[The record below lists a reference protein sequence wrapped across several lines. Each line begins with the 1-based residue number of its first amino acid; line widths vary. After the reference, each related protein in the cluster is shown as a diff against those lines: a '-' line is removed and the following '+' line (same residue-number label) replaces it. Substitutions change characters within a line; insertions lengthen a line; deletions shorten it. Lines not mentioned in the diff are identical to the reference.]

1 MQIQMLRKKLKNLPN
16 YSIKMKKTIVTLI
29 YTSLSLMLLAYLF
42 KLLNWPVVSD
52 FSMGIFW
59 LHIASYIAYSSFV
72 IPKDDRIIYPLVVLV
87 LTILFNIFDIGSG
100 YEHMPL
106 VVFFVMLLYVSFH
119 LLVKGYLISNHV
131 RFLKPIKYIAVTV
144 LGLSGLFKISHLFGA
159 ETMLIVGVSLSSIA
173 LLLKGILKGI
183 DQ

>member
-1 MQIQMLRKKLKNLPN
+1 MLRKKLKNLPN

-59 LHIASYIAYSSFV
+59 LHIASYIAYSSFI

-87 LTILFNIFDIGSG
+87 LTILFNIFDIGSDI
-100 YEHMPL
+100 
-106 VVFFVMLLYVSFH
+106 YVTTM
-119 LLVKGYLISNHV
+119 
-131 RFLKPIKYIAVTV
+131 KP
-144 LGLSGLFKISHLFGA
+144 
-159 ETMLIVGVSLSSIA
+159 
-173 LLLKGILKGI
+173 
-183 DQ
+183 